1 MPVTSNVSHH
11 MNTNVQA
18 LAQFFEAS
26 WTPMLTL
33 MGRARS
39 VEFRIRLAAEIHG
52 QAAFSQSRSWEE
64 FQKGSRQ
71 VVRQKLE
78 KHIRQSFPQAADQ
91 MILVRQCADGLA
103 HADYRSA
110 RRRIDQYRKTFP
122 LSATLHQ
129 ADIGLM
135 FYENIQHQDGTV
147 GNIGYL
153 INSSDDNLILEE
165 YEVFSRQGYIA
176 AAEEL
181 LELAEQQLVIVSPR
195 LNLKYAALVMS
206 RGLKYGQ
213 RQ

>member
-1 MPVTSNVSHH
+1 MD
-11 MNTNVQA
+11 TNVQA
-18 LAQFFEAS
+18 LAQFFDAAWS
-26 WTPMLTL
+26 PMLAL

-39 VEFRIRLAAEIHG
+39 VEFRIRLAAEVHG
-52 QAAFSQSRSWEE
+52 QAAFAQSRSWEE

-78 KHIRQSFPQAADQ
+78 KHIRQLFPMAADQ

-110 RRRIDQYRKTFP
+110 RRRIDQYRNTFP

-129 ADIGLM
+129 EDVGFM
-135 FYENIQHQDGTV
+135 FYKIQHQDGTV

-165 YEVFSRQGYIA
+165 YEVFSKQGYIA

-181 LELAEQQLVIVSPR
+181 LGLAEQQLAIVSPR

-206 RGLKYGQ
+206 RGLKYGR

>member
-1 MPVTSNVSHH
+1 

-18 LAQFFEAS
+18 LAQFFDAAWS
-26 WTPMLTL
+26 PMLAL

-39 VEFRIRLAAEIHG
+39 VEFRIRLAAEVHG
-52 QAAFSQSRSWEE
+52 QAAFAQSRSWEE

-71 VVRQKLE
+71 VVRQKLD
-78 KHIRQSFPQAADQ
+78 KHIRQLFPMAAYQ
-91 MILVRQCADGLA
+91 MILVRQCADALA

-110 RRRIDQYRKTFP
+110 RQRIDQYRNTFP

-129 ADIGLM
+129 EDVGLM

-165 YEVFSRQGYIA
+165 YAVFSRQGYIA

-181 LELAEQQLVIVSPR
+181 LGFAEQQLAIVSPR

-206 RGLKYGQ
+206 RGLKYGR